1 MSNSPIEG
9 MVRVGT
15 VSSVNESTRTARVF
29 FPDVEI
35 MSGELKIIKSPP
47 FIPRKNVPQQCEA
60 GCPIVISPW
69 LPDPG
74 DTVLCLYDFTFNGDG
89 YILGAL

>member
-15 VSSVNESTRTARVF
+15 VSSVNESARTARVF

-35 MSGELKIIKSPP
+35 MSGELKITKFPP
-47 FIPRKNVPQQCEA
+47 LT
-60 GCPIVISPW
+60 PW
-69 LPDPG
+69 LPVPG